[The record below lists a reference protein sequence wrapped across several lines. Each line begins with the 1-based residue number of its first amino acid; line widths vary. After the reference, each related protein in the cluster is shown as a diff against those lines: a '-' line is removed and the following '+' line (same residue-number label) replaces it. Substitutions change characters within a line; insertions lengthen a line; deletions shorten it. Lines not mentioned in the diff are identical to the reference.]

1 MQPQGPRQDDSIR
14 GMAGRTRF
22 DVKKIFDLPIEVTL
36 GKFLDRSDVTIKELA
51 FNMKKT
57 TPRYRIRKAKT
68 RDAPQQDQPPTT
80 SSNAVLHPPPIIL
93 RYVTMTV

>member
-1 MQPQGPRQDDSIR
+1 
-14 GMAGRTRF
+14 MAGRTRF

-36 GKFLDRSDVTIKELA
+36 GEFLDRSDVTIKELA
-51 FNMKKT
+51 YNMKKT

-68 RDAPQQDQPPTT
+68 RDAPQQDQAPTT
-80 SSNAVLHPPPIIL
+80 AQTRFCILLPLLL

>member
-1 MQPQGPRQDDSIR
+1 
-14 GMAGRTRF
+14 MAGRTRF